1 MNEITLHIDLTK
13 RERELLSITLQ
24 KKELYLFQHRKIS
37 TPLFKLIHPPSQ
49 HLTLFEYIIFLRRYL
64 QNHCYIDDDA
74 NIYFDKPFFR
84 ILNLDE
90 STEKISFPEFLYRIF
105 PHFSIQLRDL
115 HPMFIFKNID
125 LDTFLKM
132 VNDSFYKKMN

>member
-13 RERELLSITLQ
+13 RERELLSLTLQ

-37 TPLFKLIHPPSQ
+37 TSLFKLIHPPSQ

-64 QNHCYIDDDA
+64 HNHCYIDDDA
-74 NIYFDKPFFR
+74 NIYFNKPFLR
-84 ILNLDE
+84 LLDLDE
-90 STEKISFPEFLYRIF
+90 STEKISFTEFLYRIF
-105 PHFSIQLRDL
+105 PHFSIQLHDI